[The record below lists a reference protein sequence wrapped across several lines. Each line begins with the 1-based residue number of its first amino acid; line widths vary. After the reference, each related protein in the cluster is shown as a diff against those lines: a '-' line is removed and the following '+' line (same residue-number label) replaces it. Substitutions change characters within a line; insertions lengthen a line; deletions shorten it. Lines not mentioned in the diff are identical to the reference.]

1 MAWFCRI
8 QAEGKQSHCWH
19 CQSSRDSRPA
29 ATEISQREHIN
40 INEESGCDKKNDV
53 PEEVMLA
60 KTNKQK
66 CFSPKEVMEIFHSTE
81 SAKAEMLE
89 ANPNLVKSMI
99 LAKA

>member
-1 MAWFCRI
+1 
-8 QAEGKQSHCWH
+8 
-19 CQSSRDSRPA
+19 
-29 ATEISQREHIN
+29 
-40 INEESGCDKKNDV
+40 
-53 PEEVMLA
+53 MLA

-99 LAKA
+99 LAKAQKGYSLCILSYNKAKTI